1 MSKTSNPLYHISK
14 DGKDVESVNNIFELL
29 VKKFGLEPIIS
40 FLESMFEF
48 MSEQVQSYA
57 VFIALKELIDE
68 IVEKLFKVIEKVQPL
83 LSKL

>member
-68 IVEKLFKVIEKVQPL
+68 IVEKLYKVIEKVQPL
-83 LSKL
+83 LEKL